1 MCHVFA
7 RDLNILVELE
17 PPAAQTIDVVRSP
30 GYVHQAN
37 EVSIIRRELDSN
49 SSLSTSRRHVLES
62 ALSLI
67 SDFSNLS
74 HLVGG
79 SSYDQGPEDD
89 ASADNIVL
97 PELFF
102 MMMNPSSDYSAPW
115 KLHWPDHLSHER
127 LESMCL
133 AVINGKATGQI
144 ESQYKVCIFAR
155 AVTYMNRWLRVC
167 TSSELAQAL
176 ESSKK
181 SYIAAA
187 LRSIRQLDI
196 LHKPS
201 LLMLQSLLSGVNLM
215 QNLGDTTQAWTFTAF
230 ASRLLVA
237 LGYHSMDFRMLEECD
252 QSHEIRGCIRW
263 CYYFDKALSML
274 LVRPPSLPALS
285 IEPVSLLQ
293 SRPTDPLDLKANI
306 LIKLAHVLDGAL
318 SLLAPGDGIPDNQA
332 LGAIARLEVELQ
344 DIWEE
349 LCEARAKS
357 SGTLELRLEWD
368 AVDFTYHSIITTV
381 LRLNSISLHDHR
393 VRERCLSHARRA
405 LRSMNVLQC
414 HILRGEQIYHDFVF
428 WTILLYPLTPFF
440 IIFCNVLATSNREDY
455 NLLTQIT
462 AALSRIKEYNPSIF
476 RLHGL
481 FSQFIA
487 LCDQLY
493 EAIAQDASQQPV
505 PTMGA
510 VHSHD
515 TEGPVPRGFSIS
527 ASAQLQ
533 GSSTA
538 RAHSIDTTQLAT
550 SEPQASYSDPE
561 GLGASG
567 EGLYQRPS
575 SLWDDGLMWELFN
588 VQPTIEWFDAG
599 YKDSATGL

>member
-1 MCHVFA
+1 MSLGGLDTSRAPSSNTTEAPRQPRH
-7 RDLNILVELE
+7 I
-17 PPAAQTIDVVRSP
+17 AAQTIDVVRSP

-393 VRERCLSHARRA
+393 
-405 LRSMNVLQC
+405 
-414 HILRGEQIYHDFVF
+414 
-428 WTILLYPLTPFF
+428 
-440 IIFCNVLATSNREDY
+440 
-455 NLLTQIT
+455 
-462 AALSRIKEYNPSIF
+462 
-476 RLHGL
+476 
-481 FSQFIA
+481 
-487 LCDQLY
+487 LY